1 MTIVIETTA
10 VRMILGLPI
19 IDHHDQEMVMVACA
33 AIEALVQRLR
43 PDLTAATIGAD
54 QQLGLTMA
62 AAELIR
68 SRGGTDEQTDWGS
81 GQVIIPPLISR
92 TIAQLVGLGA
102 HYPPAIA

>member
-1 MTIVIETTA
+1 MILVDSAA
-10 VRMILGLPI
+10 VRAILGLPI
-19 IDHHDQEMVMVACA
+19 TDTHDQDMLMHACA
-33 AIEALVQRLR
+33 AVEALVSRLR

-62 AAELIR
+62 AAELVR
-68 SRGGTDEQTDWGS
+68 SRGGTDDQSDWGA

-92 TIAQLVGLGA
+92 TIAQLVGLGT